1 MKLLVLT
8 LFLVVAGLQYKL
20 WIADSGV
27 HEMWQLRAQVAGQ
40 RKENDEL
47 RERNRALSAEVL
59 DLKKGTTAME
69 ERARTDLGMIGAN
82 ETFFQIVPADLKV
95 VPRAKQQAARNAGQ
109 QGH

>member
-1 MKLLVLT
+1 
-8 LFLVVAGLQYKL
+8 VAALQYKL

-27 HEMWQLRAQVAGQ
+27 REMWQLRGQAAEQ

-69 ERARTDLGMIGAN
+69 ERARTDLGMIGSN
-82 ETFFQIVPADLKV
+82 ETFYQIVPADLKV
-95 VPRAKQQAARNAGQ
+95 VPRAKQQAAKNVGR
-109 QGH
+109 